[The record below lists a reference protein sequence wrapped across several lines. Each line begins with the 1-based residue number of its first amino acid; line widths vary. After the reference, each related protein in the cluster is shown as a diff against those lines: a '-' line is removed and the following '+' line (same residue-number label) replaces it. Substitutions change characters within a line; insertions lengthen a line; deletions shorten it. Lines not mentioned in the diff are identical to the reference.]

1 MRAARHTGRSVP
13 RRTPAR
19 RRRLRWALPLAA
31 AGVVGALVASQAPVG
46 TPAALAHPEAAT
58 VPSGSAGTGAADLAR
73 SSTPTPDR
81 SASRTSTTERVVLER
96 RTGSVRGDG
105 TTTYV
110 ANGTTFRPGSGVEVA
125 LPPRVRA
132 RSWVVVDL
140 DSGRV
145 LGRHQARRRL
155 PQASTIKVLSALTA
169 VETVAPRTAH
179 KITRFEARQVCACAG
194 VLRGRR
200 YRRDVLMAGMLLPS
214 GNDAAEAV
222 AGSHPSGRF
231 AFYRAMNRV
240 ARDLGAVDTVARNAS
255 GLTAAGSW
263 STARDLVIFL
273 RAAVQDDTI
282 AGILAQPSARIV
294 TADGTRAHTVWRRTD
309 YVNRYE
315 NSLGK
320 SGWTTPAQNTLVVAT
335 RIRGR
340 HIAVASLGAPSGY
353 STKGARALTV
363 WAARNFAGLESVGRL
378 PAA

>member
-1 MRAARHTGRSVP
+1 MPVV
-13 RRTPAR
+13 
-19 RRRLRWALPLAA
+19 
-31 AGVVGALVASQAPVG
+31 AGVVVGALFASQAPVG
-46 TPAALAHPEAAT
+46 TPTALAHPET
-58 VPSGSAGTGAADLAR
+58 VALPARGAEPAKASDAGEPVADLSR
-73 SSTPTPDR
+73 SAEPSPDR
-81 SASRTSTTERVVLER
+81 SATRTTTTERVVLKR
-96 RTGSVRGDG
+96 RTGTVRGDG

-110 ANGTTFRPGSGVEVA
+110 ANGTTFRPDGEVV

-155 PQASTIKVLSALTA
+155 PQASTIKVLSALAA
-169 VETVAPRTAH
+169 VETVPPRTAH
-179 KITRFEARQVCACAG
+179 KVTRFEARQECACAG
-194 VLRGRR
+194 ILRGRR

-214 GNDAAEAV
+214 GNDAAEAL

-240 ARDLGAVDTVARNAS
+240 ARDLGAVDTVAKNAS

-294 TADGTRAHTVWRRTD
+294 TADGSRAHTVWRRTD

-363 WAARNFAGLESVGRL
+363 WAARNFAGLERVGRL
-378 PAA
+378 PAQ